1 MTDVAADASA
11 LMVCKETGIAG
22 QFRRPS
28 GIAGR
33 LVGRLMAA
41 KNKGMNRLAVEVLGV
56 GAGDRVIEIGFG
68 PGTAVELMLEQG
80 ASRVAG
86 VDHSPAMVR
95 QTRARVRLFDA
106 FVDLRDGVAD
116 ALPWPAAT
124 FTRALAVN
132 GVHLWLDPVR
142 ALGELHRV
150 LAPGGRLVL
159 AIRMALPTS
168 RRLSSPGLT
177 AEQVERVVAMV
188 RRAGFGDVDVVRRSA
203 GRDVTCV
210 VANR

>member
-33 LVGRLMAA
+33 LIGRLMAA
-41 KNKGMNRLAVEVLGV
+41 KNKGMNRVAVEVLGV

-116 ALPWPAAT
+116 AL
-124 FTRALAVN
+124 
-132 GVHLWLDPVR
+132 
-142 ALGELHRV
+142 
-150 LAPGGRLVL
+150 
-159 AIRMALPTS
+159 
-168 RRLSSPGLT
+168 
-177 AEQVERVVAMV
+177 
-188 RRAGFGDVDVVRRSA
+188 
-203 GRDVTCV
+203 
-210 VANR
+210 